1 MALAS
6 LHATTCRVGRSRGW
20 QSDRTCLTASY
31 IDSSGTMEFGH
42 SPFHISNS
50 RWRIR
55 SEVLLRSI
63 RDVIIGYTTIQSGSK
78 VQRFQW
84 DGYDT
89 IYDWRADGA
98 DGSQLSALHQIER
111 TRSASQDGDGQ
122 PVRERFPERK
132 PGPLLTGNPA
142 PTAFSPARRKSRHRS
157 SSSPPD
163 AATTTAKPATEWHD
177 PHLIAIPAVLRESRY
192 GATPKLFLLVEPPP
206 STCRSSTRTPPA
218 ATSPAGK
225 S

>member
-1 MALAS
+1 
-6 LHATTCRVGRSRGW
+6 
-20 QSDRTCLTASY
+20 
-31 IDSSGTMEFGH
+31 MELGH

-98 DGSQLSALHQIER
+98 HGSQLSALHQIER

-192 GATPKLFLLVEPPP
+192 GASPKLFLLVGVPDEACQIG
-206 STCRSSTRTPPA
+206 SIIHTQHVNGTKT
-218 ATSPAGK
+218 ATIGWQVVDPHTTSRNLPRWQVIAVETVRPR
-225 S
+225 

>member
-1 MALAS
+1 
-6 LHATTCRVGRSRGW
+6 
-20 QSDRTCLTASY
+20 
-31 IDSSGTMEFGH
+31 MEFGH

-98 DGSQLSALHQIER
+98 AGSQLSALHQIER

-122 PVRERFPERK
+122 PVRERFPESQTGSALDRK
-132 PGPLLTGNPA
+132 PSAYGVQPGPEKITASVLIQPAGRGNYDRETGNRVA
-142 PTAFSPARRKSRHRS
+142 
-157 SSSPPD
+157 
-163 AATTTAKPATEWHD
+163 
-177 PHLIAIPAVLRESRY
+177 
-192 GATPKLFLLVEPPP
+192 
-206 STCRSSTRTPPA
+206 
-218 ATSPAGK
+218 
-225 S
+225 